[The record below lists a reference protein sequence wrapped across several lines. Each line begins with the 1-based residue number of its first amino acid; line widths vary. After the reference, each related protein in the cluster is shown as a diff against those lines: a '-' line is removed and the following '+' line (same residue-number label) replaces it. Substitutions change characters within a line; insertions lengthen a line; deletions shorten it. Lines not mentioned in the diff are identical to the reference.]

1 MKNKSKKK
9 LVFAP
14 QRYFPGQINELAM
27 CCFIIN
33 KDKLT
38 DLHEFVVNNGGRI
51 ISAIESRGVSRAGF
65 IDFLSGEVFQ
75 TYTVLCLCQSE
86 IADILMLAVCKEFN
100 LNKKGKGKA
109 FKVDILGYMG
119 AKGPFVE

>member
-14 QRYFPGQINELAM
+14 QKYYPGQIN
-27 CCFIIN
+27 FV
-33 KDKLT
+33 K
-38 DLHEFVVNNGGRI
+38 FVVNNGGRI
-51 ISAIESRGVSRAGF
+51 IAAAESRGVSRK
-65 IDFLSGEVFQ
+65 LSIFNMFSNEITE

-86 IADILMLAVCKEFN
+86 LSDILMMNVCKEFDFG
-100 LNKKGKGKA
+100 KKGKGMA
-109 FKVDILGYMG
+109 FKLDILGYMG